1 MKERT
6 LWNTS
11 NRRERL
17 PSNWDSLRQSVL
29 RRDNHRC
36 QLRLAGCK
44 TIATE
49 VDHRQRGDNHA
60 LDNLW
65 AVCRSCHSQK
75 TQTEAQEARRKKRT
89 ARFRPVERHPGA
101 R

>member
-1 MKERT
+1 MPPKP
-6 LWNTS
+6 WSQS

-17 PSNWDSLRQSVL
+17 PKNWPSLRRAVL
-29 RRDNHRC
+29 QRDNYRC
-36 QLRLAGCK
+36 QIRLAGCK

-49 VDHRQRGDNHA
+49 VDHRQRGD
-60 LDNLW
+60 D
-65 AVCRSCHSQK
+65 HSQTNLQAACSACHKTK
-75 TQTEAQEARRKKRT
+75 TQTEAQEARRKKRA